1 MLIID
6 THCHAGLNWFE
17 PVEVLLAQMN
27 ANGVTGGV
35 LVQHAGTFD
44 NTYLF
49 ECANRFPGR
58 FKVCVQVDPD
68 DPEPEATLDRLKKQG
83 AAGIRLYPDSKF
95 KTSGPYDM
103 WKRAGEL
110 GLVVSTGGS
119 AAADSFGKDFKK
131 VLDACA
137 AKTHV
142 NIEHLAGVGHEPAPF
157 TKYREALE
165 SAKWPNTSLKV
176 PGLGEIA
183 RRPKKHRNDFFIEG
197 ESPLFQMAKEAFGA
211 KRMMWGSDFPPSA
224 GREGYRNTLEGVRQ
238 HAAFKGSDDIEW
250 VLGKSAAK
258 VWGF

>member
-17 PVEVLLAQMN
+17 PIEVLLAQMN

-49 ECANRFPGR
+49 ESANRFPGR
-58 FKVCVQVDPD
+58 FEVCVQVDPD
-68 DPEPEATLDRLKKQG
+68 DPKPEVTLEKLKKQG

-95 KTSGPYDM
+95 KAVGPYDM

-119 AAADSFGKDFKK
+119 AAADAFGEEFKK
-131 VLDACA
+131 ILDACA
-137 AKTHV
+137 GKTHV
-142 NIEHLAGVGHEPAPF
+142 NIEHLAGVGHEPAPHP
-157 TKYREALE
+157 KYKEALE
-165 SAKWPNTSLKV
+165 AAKWPNTSLKV

-183 RRPKKHRNDFFIEG
+183 RRPKTHRPDFFVDG
-197 ESPLFQMAKEAFGA
+197 LPPLFEMAREAFGA

-224 GREGYRNTLEGVRQ
+224 GREGYRNALEGVRT
-238 HAAFKGSDDIEW
+238 HPAFKGGDDIEW